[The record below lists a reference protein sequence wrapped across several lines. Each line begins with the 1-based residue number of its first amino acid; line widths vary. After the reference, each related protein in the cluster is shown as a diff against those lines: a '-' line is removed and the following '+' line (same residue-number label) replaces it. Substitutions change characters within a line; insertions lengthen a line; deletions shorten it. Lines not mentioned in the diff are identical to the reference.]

1 MKKQP
6 YLLAA
11 VVFMMVAA
19 PETRGR
25 ELDHVSEEHYSAQ
38 S

>member
-1 MKKQP
+1 MT
-6 YLLAA
+6 
-11 VVFMMVAA
+11 VAA

-25 ELDHVSEEHYSAQ
+25 ELDHITGDEESLLVAPDAPIR